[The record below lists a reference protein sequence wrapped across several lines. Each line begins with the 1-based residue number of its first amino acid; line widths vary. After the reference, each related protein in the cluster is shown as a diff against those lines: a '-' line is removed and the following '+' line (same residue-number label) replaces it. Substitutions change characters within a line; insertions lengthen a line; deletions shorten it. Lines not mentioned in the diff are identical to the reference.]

1 MKRMDTIRMD
11 TKEINANK
19 INAKEINTKETDT
32 LRKNEVLNI
41 IARKYLKSV
50 YQPIV
55 SLKDG
60 SVLGYEALSRIT
72 DKEIKFSIADF
83 FKYASELDCLWE
95 VEKICRTNALNG
107 AGNKPKHTKLFLNVD
122 GNVLQD
128 KQFQTGFTREKLD
141 KYSLSVNDIVFEIT
155 ERSDFEDSV
164 RMLELMNHYRQQGYQ
179 VAIDDLGSGYSGLNR
194 LQMIKPCYIKVD
206 YELIHEIQK
215 DKSKQSLVRMLTRY
229 CNDMNY
235 KLIAEGIETEEE
247 LKCLIGLGVE
257 YGQGFLL
264 GKPKEDFEKIKSSVV
279 QMIADFQKK
288 KPGAK
293 KRIGNLGKMGS
304 MLYPTC
310 SIEYAQNLFRRN
322 EALSYVAIVDTKCRF
337 HGLLFRSQVE
347 DIADSEN
354 MKKEAVSEIM
364 ETDVIQIDADIS
376 IKNTIGKLMYREE
389 NRFYEPFVLLKKDR
403 YYGIATLR
411 DVVIAIGKDL

>member
-11 TKEINANK
+11 TNEINA
-19 INAKEINTKETDT
+19 KETDT

-179 VAIDDLGSGYSGLNR
+179 VAIDDLGSG
-194 LQMIKPCYIKVD
+194 
-206 YELIHEIQK
+206 
-215 DKSKQSLVRMLTRY
+215 
-229 CNDMNY
+229 
-235 KLIAEGIETEEE
+235 
-247 LKCLIGLGVE
+247 
-257 YGQGFLL
+257 
-264 GKPKEDFEKIKSSVV
+264 
-279 QMIADFQKK
+279 
-288 KPGAK
+288 
-293 KRIGNLGKMGS
+293 
-304 MLYPTC
+304 
-310 SIEYAQNLFRRN
+310 
-322 EALSYVAIVDTKCRF
+322 
-337 HGLLFRSQVE
+337 
-347 DIADSEN
+347 
-354 MKKEAVSEIM
+354 
-364 ETDVIQIDADIS
+364 
-376 IKNTIGKLMYREE
+376 
-389 NRFYEPFVLLKKDR
+389 
-403 YYGIATLR
+403 
-411 DVVIAIGKDL
+411 